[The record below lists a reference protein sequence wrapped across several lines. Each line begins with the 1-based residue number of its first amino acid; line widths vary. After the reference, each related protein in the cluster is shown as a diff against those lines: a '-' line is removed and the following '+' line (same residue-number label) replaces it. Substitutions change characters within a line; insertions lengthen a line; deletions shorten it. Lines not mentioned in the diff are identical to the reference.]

1 MRDRIEAPHPTK
13 TFGLNTPSE
22 LLYKL
27 KNDVDRL
34 RQARSSDAARYAAFD
49 CAVTAWH
56 LTDWVLHAIDD
67 DAHLRLTGH
76 KKDAKDGISGFMEKN
91 AERLPC
97 LTYCRQFAN
106 SVKHVVI
113 TRGKEMPNVSTGST
127 VKFDPPILINEPD
140 TWPQTKAYAF
150 TYIMV
155 DGEMR
160 PAIEFFEN
168 MSAQW
173 CEFLAREGLLS
184 PRHD

>member
-76 KKDAKDGISGFMEKN
+76 
-91 AERLPC
+91 
-97 LTYCRQFAN
+97 CRQFAN